1 MLNLSSDL
9 KDLLGSLL
17 AKQPDERL
25 GFRSGAAEVKRHS
38 WYKEVPRRNPYS
50 LLLLLAGLAWT
61 GLGWLAGSL
70 ADLARWPG
78 SLAWLAGLAR
88 SPGSLAWPAPAGGLV
103 RDQRV

>member
-50 LLLLLAGLAWT
+50 LLLLLAGWPGLAW
-61 GLGWLAGSL
+61 AGSL
-70 ADLARWPG
+70 GRWLTWLARLTRSPG
-78 SLAWLAGLAR
+78 SLAWLARLAR
-88 SPGSLAWPAPAGGLV
+88 SPGQLRPEDS
-103 RDQRV
+103 